1 MSAMLDRL
9 LAALDGHPGIHDWAV
24 QQRRRHSVQL
34 YLIGREIESVR
45 EVTVEEYEVEVFND
59 HPWPE
64 PPPEPAAAGGS
75 GLARGV
81 AGLTLMPADAPRLA
95 QRLDE
100 AVLMASLVHN
110 PPYPLAAPPAAPY
123 PSVPLADAQL
133 RGSQE
138 MHAAAGDFADQLWH
152 LVEREPQVRLSAAE
166 CFLTRTALVLRN
178 SRGLEAEAETTHAMA
193 ELALLAGSGTDE
205 AEHFRQIE
213 ARRLEDLQLAQEVAE
228 AAQYARDTL
237 QAQLPR
243 TYTGPVVLSGDAL
256 VPLFAPLLFHASALA
271 AYNRLSRLQLGES
284 LYGERE
290 VMGDRL
296 TLRSNALL
304 PYGLGSYRFDHD
316 GVPGADVL
324 LYEEGVLR
332 ARQATQRYAHY
343 LGVPVTG
350 EAANTQVRPG
360 TAGDDELRGAADG
373 EGGPAAY
380 EIVAF
385 SAPEV
390 DELTGDF
397 GMEIRLGYELTPHGR
412 RPIKGGSL
420 SGNVFE
426 ALAGVWFSHAVR
438 MHGRYH
444 GPRAAR
450 FASLRVAGS

>member
-9 LAALDGHPGIHDWAV
+9 LAALERHPGIHDWAV

-45 EVTVEEYEVEVFND
+45 EVVVEEYEVEVFHD

-64 PPPEPAAAGGS
+64 PPPEPAGAGGS
-75 GLARGV
+75 GLARGM
-81 AGLTLMPADAPRLA
+81 ASLTLVPADAPRLA
-95 QRLDE
+95 KRLDE

-110 PPYPLAAPPAAPY
+110 PPYPLAGAPAAPY
-123 PSVPLADAQL
+123 PDVPLADPRL
-133 RGSQE
+133 HGGKE
-138 MHAAAGDFADQLWH
+138 MQAAVSDFASELWR
-152 LVEREPQVRLSAAE
+152 LVEREPHVRLSAAE
-166 CFLTRTALVLRN
+166 CFLTRTELVLRN
-178 SRGLEAEAETTHAMA
+178 SRGVAAEAETTHAMV
-193 ELALLAGSGTDE
+193 ELALLADSGADE

-213 ARRLEDLQLAQEVAE
+213 ARRLEDLRLAEEVAE
-228 AAQYARDTL
+228 AAQFARDTL
-237 QAQLPR
+237 EAQPPR

-284 LYGERE
+284 LCGERE
-290 VMGDRL
+290 VTGDRL

-316 GVPGADVL
+316 GVPGANVV
-324 LYEEGVLR
+324 LYEEGMLR

-343 LGVPVTG
+343 LSVPVTG

-360 TAGDDELRGAADG
+360 TAGDEELRAADG
-373 EGGPAAY
+373 EGGPAGY

-426 ALAGVWFSHAVR
+426 ALTGVRFSRAIR
-438 MHGRYH
+438 ARGRYH